1 MNSTEYESISI
12 ARSRYAGCCLACGIC
27 KILCYTICC
36 RACRPATQPKEELTL
51 LCLGLEG
58 AGKSTLLA
66 ELAGETVPE
75 AEPTIGFSIKAVL
88 MERVVLSVKELGG
101 GPTIR
106 EYWERY
112 FSGHD
117 AVIFVIDSM
126 SSDEQL
132 SESVTCLSR
141 CLASS
146 ALRGLPVL
154 VVCSK
159 QDKTGSKSVD
169 HVKAM
174 VESVMDGRKWSIV
187 GSSQRGVE
195 AVKKELEEIANSI
208 IDN

>member
-27 KILCYTICC
+27 KILCYTVSLTIDEYLEIIMVNSVTLIKSVVVDSYSLACHVDLIFCLFPPQICC

-117 AVIFVIDSM
+117 AVVRPI
-126 SSDEQL
+126 
-132 SESVTCLSR
+132 
-141 CLASS
+141 
-146 ALRGLPVL
+146 
-154 VVCSK
+154 
-159 QDKTGSKSVD
+159 
-169 HVKAM
+169 
-174 VESVMDGRKWSIV
+174 
-187 GSSQRGVE
+187 
-195 AVKKELEEIANSI
+195 
-208 IDN
+208 